1 MEFKKCSRCGN
12 FYVSNGLVCP
22 KCEPKENFEL
32 STFKSY
38 VAENGLNGSVYA
50 ISGATGISVKNLNRF
65 IEYNNNQNQNNLS
78 DTPKFNENSNLGT
91 EGENGGITFLI

>member
-12 FYVSNGLVCP
+12 FYVSDGIVCP
-22 KCEPKENFEL
+22 KCTPKDNFEF

-38 VAENGLNGSVYA
+38 IAENGSNQSVDA

-65 IEYNNNQNQNNLS
+65 LEYNNENKNVS
-78 DTPKFNENSNLGT
+78 NENINIKNETNSGN
-91 EGENGGITFLI
+91 NGITFLI